1 MSRAEKLKETDSS
14 FVFKGAQV
22 RVYLNFD
29 ANFYLFIRNINGRVL
44 FFNGGGG
51 KHAIHKIQYNFIN
64 LLRKLHILP

>member
-29 ANFYLFIRNINGRVL
+29 ANFYLFIRNINGRV
-44 FFNGGGG
+44 FFFLMGAGVIKVSSDESHFNVS
-51 KHAIHKIQYNFIN
+51 
-64 LLRKLHILP
+64 